1 MDHELTGWL
10 FAVYPDQKEGAVLW
24 LISEDGQRLRLC
36 YPFKT
41 SFYVTAR
48 DTGRLQSVQH
58 FLATGRNPPE
68 IRFTTKRELFKGH
81 RKMLEIRAADPIT
94 QEQIFY
100 GLQQRFKALQF
111 YNAKIPFSVRFGGE
125 TGGFPMAK
133 CRLMLQ
139 EDAGETTVVE
149 SLHVLDSPWEITY
162 DLPPLRE
169 LIIEPDTDPTYAP
182 PGLITLHGG
191 GATWQL
197 ETKNQPALLWGV
209 IEILK
214 SFDPDVILAAY
225 GDKWLFPLLARIA
238 AQHQIEFNPNR
249 DAHRQPLIKD
259 ALTYHSYGQVHYRA
273 AQTLLFGRWHIDPGN
288 AAMTGGFSLYA
299 AIEMARVSGVDVQI
313 AARNSPGAGFTAMQI
328 RQALRWG
335 VLVPLKKHQT
345 EPFRPLMAL
354 NDSDGGGLNYHP
366 IVGLHENVA
375 ELDFFS
381 MYPSIM
387 AGWNIS
393 GETAGETGDLQRETP
408 RSQMPIRQDE
418 PGLVATIL
426 KPLLEKRRLAKA
438 MLRAMTEDDP
448 RRELLKG
455 AIDGLKWLGY
465 VSFGYQGHA
474 HNLFGRILA
483 HEAICAIGREMLVR
497 TIETAQDFGFKV
509 LAANTDSVFVQKM
522 GVSQPEDFLSLMEEI
537 NQRTGLIIELEG
549 IFQWIAFLPSKLN
562 PRIGASNRYFGKY
575 FAGDLKVRGL
585 AQRRADTPPWITR
598 AEQEILAELAREPVT
613 ARLKDHVLAAL
624 AITHR
629 FVSELYAHQVPLED
643 LVTRKLLSREPDEY
657 KGKSD
662 AAKAARQLR
671 AAGID
676 VRVGQ
681 RMPMVYVVGEKPG
694 VLAWGL
700 PELPKWNQIDKV
712 RYRDL
717 LVRSIHQVLQP
728 LGMGENDLSSL
739 VVGGARQLEL
749 WPPEEAW
756 VEDGNDPS
764 LAEDWLG
771 PFLDFL

>member
-24 LISEDGQRLRLC
+24 LISEAGQRLRLC

-68 IRFTTKRELFKGH
+68 IHFTTKRDLFKGH

-100 GLQQRFKALQF
+100 NLQRQFKALQF

-133 CRLMLQ
+133 CRLTIQ
-139 EDAGETTVVE
+139 GETIDT
-149 SLHVLDSPWEITY
+149 LTVLDSPWEITY

-191 GATWQL
+191 AATWQL
-197 ETKNQPALLWGV
+197 ETKNQPALLWSV

-225 GDKWLFPLLARIA
+225 GDKWLFPWLYQIA
-238 AQHQIEFNPNR
+238 EKYQIEFNPNR
-249 DAHRQPLIKD
+249 DARRQPLIKD

-288 AAMTGGFSLYA
+288 AAMTGGFSIYA

-393 GETAGETGDLQRETP
+393 GETAGETSGIQRETP

-426 KPLLEKRRLAKA
+426 KPLLEKRQLAKA
-438 MLRAMTEDDP
+438 MLRALTEDDP

-497 TIETAQDFGFKV
+497 AIETAHDFGFKV
-509 LAANTDSVFVQKM
+509 LAANTDSVFVQKK
-522 GVSQPEDFLSLMEEI
+522 GVSQPEDFLPLMEEI

-549 IFQWIAFLPSKLN
+549 IFQWLAFLPSKLN

-585 AQRRADTPPWITR
+585 AQRRADTPSWIIQ
-598 AEQEILAELAREPVT
+598 AEQEILAELAGEPVT
-613 ARLKDHVLAAL
+613 AKLKDHVLAAL
-624 AITHR
+624 ALTHR

-681 RMPMVYVVGEKPG
+681 RIPMVYVVGEKPG

-700 PELPKWNQIDKV
+700 PEPPRWC
-712 RYRDL
+712 
-717 LVRSIHQVLQP
+717 RSRP
-728 LGMGENDLSSL
+728 D
-739 VVGGARQLEL
+739 GARLTKH
-749 WPPEEAW
+749 AT
-756 VEDGNDPS
+756 GIC
-764 LAEDWLG
+764 
-771 PFLDFL
+771 